1 MLVNGELGRV
11 SSDFKCA
18 LKFKGQGKIWVRG
31 DYIWATVQMGHQTS
45 HDQQKKKK
53 KERKEENRLRS
64 ESESSEKYNP
74 NQKTDKKQ
82 RARGLPGGPGIKN
95 LSSNVRDASLIAS
108 GGTKIPHVQWQ
119 KKKKY
124 LFCFK

>member
-1 MLVNGELGRV
+1 MTHSFKNSNLRTSCLPQFRPLHHREKGKELEIALVQLQAR
-11 SSDFKCA
+11 
-18 LKFKGQGKIWVRG
+18 
-31 DYIWATVQMGHQTS
+31 TH
-45 HDQQKKKK
+45 
-53 KERKEENRLRS
+53 KEENRLRS